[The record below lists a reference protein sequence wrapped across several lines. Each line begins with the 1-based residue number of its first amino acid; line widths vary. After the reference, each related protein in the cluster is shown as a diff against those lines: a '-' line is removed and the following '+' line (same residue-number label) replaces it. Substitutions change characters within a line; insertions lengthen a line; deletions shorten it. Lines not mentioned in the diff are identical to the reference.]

1 MTKLQ
6 CSESNLLIFLST
18 LIQDLYRPQNQRKNV
33 NSENLSSALLSKIKV
48 EKKQN
53 KSMLCRHLENAS

>member
-33 NSENLSSALLSKIKV
+33 NSENLSSVLLSKIKV
-48 EKKQN
+48 EKN
-53 KSMLCRHLENAS
+53 KINQCFVGI

>member
-1 MTKLQ
+1 MRCQGMTKLQ

-33 NSENLSSALLSKIKV
+33 NSENLSSVLLSKIKV
-48 EKKQN
+48 EKN
-53 KSMLCRHLENAS
+53 KINQCFVGI